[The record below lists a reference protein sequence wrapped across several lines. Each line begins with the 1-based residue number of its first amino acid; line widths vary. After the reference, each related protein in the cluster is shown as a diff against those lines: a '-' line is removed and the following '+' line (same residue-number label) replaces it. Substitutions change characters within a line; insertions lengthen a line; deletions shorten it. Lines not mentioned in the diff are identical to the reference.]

1 MRKLFIAAF
10 IVIGTFALTACSSTQ
25 NNTATKTEES
35 SETNAETSDE
45 DKDEADKKS
54 KSKEPNYVHGEDGY
68 YCIYDEMSEFNPV
81 IQKWGTCWLYAG
93 SASMRTAYF
102 KQTGE
107 YITIDPIE
115 LLDIIYG
122 GGADKEEGFVIKSG
136 ADGREVGGWQW
147 MLTDTL
153 SRGFNGLTLDSSMDI
168 DINDTNKIKEVV
180 RTRGAVVAEIPDTG
194 DGKKGVH
201 GGCFTMN
208 DTETKE
214 FDHDVTIVGYDDHF
228 PKEYFNE
235 EAERD
240 GAWLTYNS
248 NYKSDKPYYISYCT
262 PIGYAISHTVSD
274 QYTDVLSYD
283 AGNEMDR
290 TISTGDAT
298 KTANVFHKAGKLAA
312 VGTYN
317 VEKEQDIKIEIY
329 DAAFNNVIYSQDAVL
344 DFKGYHTIVLDEVL
358 DVTDYA
364 VVITYSKGAP
374 VEGET
379 LENDSGYYRTISES
393 GQSYVYIDGWKDLT
407 DDDIKDV
414 LKIDFEPNN
423 CCIKALYK

>member
-1 MRKLFIAAF
+1 
-10 IVIGTFALTACSSTQ
+10 
-25 NNTATKTEES
+25 
-35 SETNAETSDE
+35 
-45 DKDEADKKS
+45 
-54 KSKEPNYVHGEDGY
+54 
-68 YCIYDEMSEFNPV
+68 
-81 IQKWGTCWLYAG
+81 
-93 SASMRTAYF
+93 
-102 KQTGE
+102 
-107 YITIDPIE
+107 
-115 LLDIIYG
+115 
-122 GGADKEEGFVIKSG
+122 
-136 ADGREVGGWQW
+136 
-147 MLTDTL
+147 
-153 SRGFNGLTLDSSMDI
+153 
-168 DINDTNKIKEVV
+168 
-180 RTRGAVVAEIPDTG
+180 
-194 DGKKGVH
+194 
-201 GGCFTMN
+201 MN